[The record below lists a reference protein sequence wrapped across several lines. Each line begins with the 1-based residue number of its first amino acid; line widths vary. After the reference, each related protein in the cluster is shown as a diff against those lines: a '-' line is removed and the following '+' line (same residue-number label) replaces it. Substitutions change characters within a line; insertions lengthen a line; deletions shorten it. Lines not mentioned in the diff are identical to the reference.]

1 MEKITIVLVDDHTL
15 FLEGLK
21 AALKPY
27 NFIEIVATF
36 NTANKALNFLK
47 KETIDLVITDI
58 SMPELNGIEFI
69 KKLKKQN
76 STIKVIAISMF
87 KPVHFEENFYDGYLL
102 KDAEIKTL
110 VNAIKSVVYEDT
122 SYFSPSISSSN
133 ELAFSSKIVTKRE
146 KEVINLIAQEFTV
159 DEIAEALFL
168 SRHTVETHKKNIFLK
183 LQVKSNAGLIQKAI
197 QLGVL
202 N

>member
-21 AALKPY
+21 TALKAY

-36 NTANKALNFLK
+36 NTANKALRFLK

-69 KKLKKQN
+69 KKLKKQD

-102 KDAEIKTL
+102 KDAEIKTV

-122 SYFSPSISSSN
+122 SYFCPSITASN
-133 ELAFSSKIVTKRE
+133 ELTFSNKIVTKRE
-146 KEVINLIAQEFTV
+146 KEVICLIAKEYTV
-159 DEIAEALFL
+159 DEIADTLFL

-197 QLGVL
+197 QLGVI